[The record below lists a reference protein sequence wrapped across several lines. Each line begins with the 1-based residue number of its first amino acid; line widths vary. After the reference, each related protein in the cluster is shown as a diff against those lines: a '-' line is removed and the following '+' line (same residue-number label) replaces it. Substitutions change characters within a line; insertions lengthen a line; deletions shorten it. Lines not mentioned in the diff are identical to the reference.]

1 MNISFDDKCSDR
13 KVCMQAYDE
22 LCGLFPQRSFNL
34 ILVNKALAQVEALE
48 REFFRRI
55 YPQTTHL
62 DFNIGAV
69 LGFASRAEGILHPS
83 KSKVRTGSRIVLDG
97 LGADEI
103 FGGYRRYR
111 TAFLRGGYPELRE
124 EMAFG
129 SLYLSRSQ

>member
-1 MNISFDDKCSDR
+1 MNISFDPKSSDR
-13 KVCMQAYDE
+13 KVCLQAYDE
-22 LCGLFPQRSFNL
+22 ICQLFPDRCFNL
-34 ILVNKALAQVEALE
+34 IFVDKDIVQVEAQEL
-48 REFFRRI
+48 EFFRRI

-69 LGFASRAEGILHPS
+69 LGFASRGEGKLFPS
-83 KSKVRTGSRIVLDG
+83 GVKVRTASRIVLDG

-124 EMAFG
+124 EMSFG
-129 SLYLSRSQ
+129 KMP